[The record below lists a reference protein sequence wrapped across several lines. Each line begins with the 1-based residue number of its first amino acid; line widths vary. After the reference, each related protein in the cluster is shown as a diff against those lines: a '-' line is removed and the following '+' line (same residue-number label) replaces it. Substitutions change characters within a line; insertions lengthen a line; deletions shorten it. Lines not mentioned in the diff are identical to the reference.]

1 MPAGAVLGPMFFIL
15 MAIAALTSAI
25 TILET
30 IVSVIE
36 DFSVMSRRRIVFII
50 TVLLWIVGLGTV
62 FSFSSLQDF
71 YPLGFIP
78 AFDGRNIFE
87 SLDYIVSNWMMP
99 AGGVLVAVLAG
110 WGLKRSATLEEWNM
124 TDRGQYNTWRFL
136 VRYLVPA
143 AIALV
148 FIVNLR

>member
-1 MPAGAVLGPMFFIL
+1 MFFIL

-36 DFSVMSRRRIVFII
+36 DFSGMSRRRIVLVVAF
-50 TVLLWIVGLGTV
+50 LLWIAGLGTV

-71 YPLGFIP
+71 HPLGFIP
-78 AFDGRNIFE
+78 AFESRNIFE
-87 SLDYIVSNWMMP
+87 SIDYIVSNWMMP

-110 WGLKRSATLEEWNM
+110 WGLGRTATLEELQM
-124 TDRGQYNTWRFL
+124 TDGPLYRTWRFL
-136 VRYLVPA
+136 VRYLVPL
-143 AIALV
+143 AITLV
-148 FIVNLR
+148 FVVNLQ

>member
-1 MPAGAVLGPMFFIL
+1 MFFIL

-36 DFSVMSRRRIVFII
+36 DFSGMSRRRIVFII
-50 TVLLWIVGLGTV
+50 TLLLWILGLGTV

-71 YPLGFIP
+71 HPLGFIP
-78 AFDGRNIFE
+78 SFESRNIFE

-99 AGGVLVAVLAG
+99 AGGVLVALLAG
-110 WGLKRSATLEEWNM
+110 WGLKRSATLEELQM
-124 TDRGQYNTWRFL
+124 TDGRLYKTWRFL

-143 AIALV
+143 AIGLV
-148 FIVNLR
+148 FVVNLQ

>member
-1 MPAGAVLGPMFFIL
+1 MFFLL

-25 TILET
+25 TIMET

-36 DFSVMSRRRIVFII
+36 DFSSLSRRTIVL
-50 TVLLWIVGLGTV
+50 VLALLLWIAGLGTV
-62 FSFSSLQDF
+62 FSFNALADF
-71 YPLGFIP
+71 HPLGFVP
-78 AFDGRNIFE
+78 AFEGRNIFE

-110 WGLKRSATLEEWNM
+110 WGLRRAATLDELQM
-124 TDRGQYNTWRFL
+124 TDGLRYTAWRILVRFL
-136 VRYLVPA
+136 VPV

-148 FIVNLR
+148 FVANI